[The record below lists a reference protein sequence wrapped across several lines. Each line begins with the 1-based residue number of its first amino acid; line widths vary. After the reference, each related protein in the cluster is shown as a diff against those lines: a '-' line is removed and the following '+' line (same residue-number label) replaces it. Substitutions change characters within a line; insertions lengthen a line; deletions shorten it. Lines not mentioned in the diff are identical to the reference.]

1 LENTEELIQL
11 KNENQQLKALV
22 SHLESRIK
30 NSNQP
35 QANVEMTARMLEQ
48 TGAIAKVGGWEL
60 DLKTQKLYWTL
71 ETCRIHELEIM
82 EAPSLENAINFY
94 APEARPLIASAVQA
108 AIEDGKPWDLE
119 LPLITAKSRHIWA
132 RAQGTA
138 VRENGKT
145 IKVFGAFQDITDR
158 IKSAA
163 DLRQLS
169 ERLSLATRAG
179 EVGIWDYNIVENIL
193 TWDNQ
198 MLAFRE

>member
-1 LENTEELIQL
+1 MENTEELIQL

-82 EAPSLENAINFY
+82 EAPSVENAINFY
-94 APEARPLIASAVQA
+94 TPEARPLIAS
-108 AIEDGKPWDLE
+108 
-119 LPLITAKSRHIWA
+119 
-132 RAQGTA
+132 
-138 VRENGKT
+138 
-145 IKVFGAFQDITDR
+145 AFQDITDR

-169 ERLSLATRAG
+169 ERLSFATRAG
-179 EVGIWDYNIVENIL
+179 GVGIWDYNIVENIL